1 MTYTTKSGDQ
11 WDDIAF
17 RQLGSTDHT
26 DQLMNANSRHRKYF
40 IFPSGIVL
48 TLPEIKERAEE
59 ELPPWKRV
67 TV

>member
-17 RQLGSTDHT
+17 HQLGSTDYT
-26 DQLMNANSRHRKYF
+26 GQLINANIRYRDHF

-48 TLPEIKERAEE
+48 TLPEIKEQTGE
-59 ELPPWKRV
+59 ELPPWKQV
-67 TV
+67 TR